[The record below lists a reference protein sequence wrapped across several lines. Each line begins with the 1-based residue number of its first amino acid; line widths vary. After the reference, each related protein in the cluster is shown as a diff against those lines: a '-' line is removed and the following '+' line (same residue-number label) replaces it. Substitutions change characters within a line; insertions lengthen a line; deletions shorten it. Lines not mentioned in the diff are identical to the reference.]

1 MLKGVVTEV
10 KNGKSTVLTKDWTVI
25 NIKGVYE
32 VGSEIEL
39 TDEMVK
45 KAGKTVSF
53 TPKRLA
59 SAAAA
64 ILIVATL
71 GAGTY
76 STTAVAATSVSIET
90 EDRKVTLDVNY
101 LGYVIDVSATG
112 EGGKELAK
120 EIKKEDI
127 RFRKCPDAVDNITR
141 RMKDKG
147 MMGRDDR
154 PEIGINK
161 VPGDKEGERL
171 KKEMEKRGYEV
182 EKKYKPDIKPD
193 SQPGGEIM
201 PGQAPE

>member
-32 VGSEIEL
+32 IGSEIEI
-39 TDEMVK
+39 TDEMIK
-45 KAGKTVSF
+45 KAGKMVSF
-53 TPKRLA
+53 TPKRF
-59 SAAAA
+59 AAAA
-64 ILIVATL
+64 AAVLVVATL

-90 EDRKVTLDVNY
+90 EDTEITLEMNY
-101 LGYVIDVSATG
+101 FGYVIDVSATG
-112 EGGKELAK
+112 ENGRELAK
-120 EIKKEDI
+120 EIKKEDV

-147 MMGRDDR
+147 MMDKNDR
-154 PEIGINK
+154 PEIGIRK
-161 VPGDKEGERL
+161 APGDKAGDRL
-171 KKEMEKRGYEV
+171 KKEMEDRGYQV